1 MGGTSRFNIHSKTD
15 AERWHAVPDALEN
28 LRSTGNDS
36 STTDLAAH
44 PLIGGPFFKHDTDH
58 RREPNLLC
66 RVRCHSHRTMQRP
79 AHVRSVGEM
88 QHHGGAFSAGNG
100 GRVQAQIEKPSAIR
114 SGVPITNRRTSA
126 TLTR

>member
-44 PLIGGPFFKHDTDH
+44 PPDRRPFF
-58 RREPNLLC
+58 
-66 RVRCHSHRTMQRP
+66 
-79 AHVRSVGEM
+79 
-88 QHHGGAFSAGNG
+88 
-100 GRVQAQIEKPSAIR
+100 
-114 SGVPITNRRTSA
+114 
-126 TLTR
+126 